1 MKKYYLLNG
10 SFVKLLIASI
20 LCLACLDQASAQSI
34 SLFGIDA
41 SNFPM
46 MKGKFY
52 AFDAAGNQLRPSA
65 GELSLTE
72 NGQQR
77 TITSV
82 TCPPQQPPK
91 ALSVVLVI
99 DVSGSMSSGV
109 GSVPNIELAKSA
121 ARAWVNGLPLA
132 VEICISNF

>member
-1 MKKYYLLNG
+1 MMTIM
-10 SFVKLLIASI
+10 KLLIVSL
-20 LCLACLDQASAQSI
+20 LCLGCLHQASAQSI
-34 SLFGIDA
+34 TLADVDA
-41 SNFPM
+41 SNFPI

-52 AFDAAGNQLRPSA
+52 AFDAAGNQQQPSV

-99 DVSGSMSSGV
+99 DVSG
-109 GSVPNIELAKSA
+109 
-121 ARAWVNGLPLA
+121 
-132 VEICISNF
+132 